1 MQGDNQQVQQA
12 VQDLADKVAVVSGA
26 SRGIGAAVALRLAAS
41 GAKVVVNYRS
51 DVEGAQQVVSDIE
64 SLGGQAIA
72 VQGDVGISADAGR
85 LFQAAS
91 ETYGGV
97 DILVNN
103 AGMSIYKT
111 LADFTDEDF
120 SSLMNANLTGSF
132 NLMREAALHLRD
144 DGRVV
149 NISTSVTRQMFATY
163 GPYAASKAAVDQLTR
178 VLAKEVGA
186 RGITVNAVAPGP
198 TDTGL
203 FRAGKSE
210 ETIARLEGMA
220 ALGRIA
226 SPQDVARVVAWLT
239 SRDAGWVTGQ
249 IIGANGGFA

>member
-1 MQGDNQQVQQA
+1 MQSENQPVAQGLVG
-12 VQDLADKVAVVSGA
+12 KVAVISGA
-26 SRGIGAAVALRLAAS
+26 SRGIGAAIAVRLATE
-41 GAKVVVNYRS
+41 GAQVVVNYRS
-51 DVEGAQQVVSDIE
+51 DVEGAQQVVSEIE
-64 SLGGQAIA
+64 SLGGQASM
-72 VQGDVGISADAGR
+72 VQADVGISADASR
-85 LFQAAS
+85 LFQIAS

-111 LADFTDEDF
+111 VAEFTDEDF
-120 SSLMNANLTGSF
+120 ASLMQANLTGSF

-226 SPQDVARVVAWLT
+226 SPQDVARVAAWLV
-239 SRDAGWVTGQ
+239 SNDAGWVTGQ